1 MHETG
6 STMLTSEMQ
15 MLKNRSENRDKGGK
29 KIFSLTLLSMLRRVF
44 NDLFNTNRRQLVIK
58 QRRKIFRTRKHLD
71 TNVRKFSIFPVMNS
85 QKIGSNLPSHKE
97 MLEVYIDWI
106 HGINI

>member
-1 MHETG
+1 
-6 STMLTSEMQ
+6 MQ

-58 QRRKIFRTRKHLD
+58 QRRKIFRMRKHLD
-71 TNVRKFSIFPVMNS
+71 TTVRKFSIFPVMNS

-106 HGINI
+106 HGINIWKLI